1 MAVNGK
7 KCRDPFIYSK
17 QDFNLSTTSK
27 HGQLEK
33 SEFDCRL
40 LSQWD
45 AAMGAGVFKYS
56 VEGVETKV
64 VPGKYHIVVQVCC
77 FQV

>member
-1 MAVNGK
+1 MAVSGEEY
-7 KCRDPFIYSK
+7 RDPFIYSEK
-17 QDFNLSTTSK
+17 DYILSTTSI
-27 HGQLEK
+27 HGQSEK
-33 SEFDCRL
+33 SEFDRLL

-64 VPGKYHIVVQVCC
+64 LPGKYHIVVQVC
-77 FQV
+77 